1 MAKKQTVAFI
11 DDLDGRE
18 IDIDDAHTVSWAWS
32 GVDYQLDV
40 SAMNLDKI
48 ENGRVPL
55 AKLLTASTRVGGRR
69 QSTAPKI
76 HTAPK
81 PATTA
86 SAGSGADFPGPATRE
101 IRRWA
106 TDAGYEVPARGKLPQ
121 SILDAY
127 TAAH

>member
-1 MAKKQTVAFI
+1 M
-11 DDLDGRE
+11 
-18 IDIDDAHTVSWAWS
+18 
-32 GVDYQLDV
+32 DYQLDV
-40 SAMNLDKI
+40 SAVNLDKI

-55 AKLLTASTRVGGRR
+55 AKLLAASTRVGGRR

-76 HTAPK
+76 HTAK
-81 PATTA
+81 PAAAA
-86 SAGSGADFPGPATRE
+86 SADSGAGFPGPATRE